1 MFPKKDML
9 FSLLC
14 MNKTFEKFVLWGLKK
29 KDENKMHILY
39 NVSGCNSGGVN
50 PTTRIVLGILLLKG
64 GRVYARPQGSDL
76 NRSTLFKRKVS
87 KIILVSQMV

>member
-50 PTTRIVLGILLLKG
+50 PTTRTVLGTLLLKWAQC
-64 GRVYARPQGSDL
+64 VPYTKS
-76 NRSTLFKRKVS
+76 
-87 KIILVSQMV
+87 IMSQYISYNQVMKGV